1 MSLVLI
7 CSLCNTVLELPFN
20 NNLKIGIN
28 SGKLYFFFFISVHL
42 LLWKPAG
49 ICRSTSVVASLN
61 SAATLVSFECLIHFS

>member
-28 SGKLYFFFFISVHL
+28 SGKLYFFFFYLSSSFIVETSWHLQEHISCGFIKL
-42 LLWKPAG
+42 
-49 ICRSTSVVASLN
+49 RSHSGE
-61 SAATLVSFECLIHFS
+61 F